1 MNAKPIKPNQT
12 VKVKMSQW
20 NIDGIPVDSVFETE
34 FRNYAPGGTR
44 AFVHGLKHPVKL
56 KRIRS

>member
-12 VKVKMSQW
+12 VRVKMSQW
-20 NIDGIPVDSVFETE
+20 NIDGIPVDYVFETE
-34 FRNYAPGGTR
+34 FRNYAPGTR
-44 AFVHGLKHPVKL
+44 VFVYGLKHPVKL